1 VKQAP
6 SWNEVVQ
13 KFATNPDVKFG
24 DIALSDGGPRG
35 GEGANPGGGGWPTI
49 RYYNKETGTLGKSY
63 EKKTDASMCDELGP
77 KGGLMQPYVEEAGST
92 SECSVVAPYAG
103 CGDKQ
108 KKFIE
113 KMAGKLTA
121 GEFDVDKQ
129 VVRLTAMKEKPMKAE
144 LKQWLNQRLA
154 ILKGLAKL
162 GAAEPEH
169 EEL

>member
-1 VKQAP
+1 
-6 SWNEVVQ
+6 VVQ

-49 RYYNKETGTLGKSY
+49 RYYNKETGILGKSY

-77 KGGLMQPYVEEAGST
+77 KGGLMQDYVEEAGST
-92 SECSVVAPYAG
+92 SECSVVAPYSG

-108 KKFIE
+108 KSFIE
-113 KMAGKLTA
+113 KMAGKSA
-121 GEFDVDKQ
+121 DDVDKQ
-129 VVRLTAMKEKPMKAE
+129 LVRLTAMKEKPMKAD

-162 GAAEPEH
+162 GAAGH

>member
-1 VKQAP
+1 MKQAP

-49 RYYNKETGTLGKSY
+49 RYYNKETGILGKSY
-63 EKKTDASMCDELGP
+63 EKKTDAPMCDELGP
-77 KGGLMQPYVEEAGST
+77 KGGMMQPYVEEAGST

-108 KKFIE
+108 KSFIE
-113 KMAGKLTA
+113 KMAGKPA
-121 GEFDVDKQ
+121 GDVDKQ
-129 VVRLTAMKEKPMKAE
+129 LVRLTAMKEKPMKAE

-162 GAAEPEH
+162 GAAEH